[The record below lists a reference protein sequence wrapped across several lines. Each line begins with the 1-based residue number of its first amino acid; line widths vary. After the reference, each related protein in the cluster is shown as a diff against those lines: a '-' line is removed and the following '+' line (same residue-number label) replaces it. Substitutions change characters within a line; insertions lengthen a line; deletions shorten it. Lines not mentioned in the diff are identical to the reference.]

1 MRPARALI
9 DLDALR
15 ANYRLARA
23 LGGGKAL
30 AVVKADA
37 YGHGAVRCAQA
48 LEAEADG
55 FGVATIEEALEL
67 RAAGI
72 RAPILLLEG
81 IFDPDELPLV
91 AAHGLWMAVG
101 APWQLEALAA
111 FDTDAALTVWLKMDS
126 GMHRLGLD
134 PAMYRDAHARVS
146 ALPQVAQVVMMT
158 HLARADELDCART
171 DQQAALFAATTAGL
185 PGETSICNSPALLGW
200 PAVRSDWVRPG
211 LMLYGA
217 NPLPQDTRTTQQ
229 LQPVMNLRSRVIAER
244 WIEPGEPVGYGARF
258 VAAMRTRVGVVAMGY
273 ADGYPQFA
281 PNGTPVAIDGQ
292 PGVVIG
298 RVSMDMLT
306 VDLTAHPAAGVGS
319 EVELWGGRALA
330 LSELAPRCGV
340 SAYQLPCGVKRV
352 RREYVESDQAG
363 PLA

>member
-9 DLDALR
+9 DLQALR
-15 ANYRLARA
+15 SNYRLARE

-48 LEAEADG
+48 LETDADG
-55 FGVATIEEALEL
+55 FAVAAIEEALEL

-81 IFDPDELPLV
+81 FFEASELALI
-91 AAHGLWMAVG
+91 AEHDLWTAVG
-101 APWQLEALAA
+101 TSWQVDALAA
-111 FDTDAALTVWLKMDS
+111 YEGPTAITVWLKLDS

-134 PAMYRDAHARVS
+134 VAAFRAAHARLS
-146 ALPQVAQVVMMT
+146 ALPQVAGIVMMT
-158 HLARADELDCART
+158 HLARADELDSERT
-171 DQQAALFAATTAGL
+171 HEQAAVFAEAITGL
-185 PGETSICNSPALLGW
+185 PGETSVCNSPALLGW
-200 PAVRSDWVRPG
+200 PDVRSDWVRPG

-217 NPLPQDTRTTQQ
+217 NPLAAASVLTAR
-229 LQPVMNLRSRVIAER
+229 LRPVMNMRSKVIAER
-244 WIEPGEPVGYGARF
+244 WIDAGEPVGYGARF
-258 VAAMRTRVGVVAMGY
+258 VASERTRVGVVAMGY

-281 PNGTPVAIDGQ
+281 PNGTPVVIDGQ
-292 PGVVIG
+292 PGVLIG

-306 VDLTAHPAAGVGS
+306 VDLTAHPRAGVGS
-319 EVELWGGRALA
+319 DVQLWGGQALS

-340 SAYQLPCGVKRV
+340 SAYQLPCAVKRV
-352 RREYVESDQAG
+352 RREYC
-363 PLA
+363 